1 MEFRQLRYFI
11 AVAEELHFGRA
22 AKRLRMTGPPL
33 SQQIQALER
42 ELGVE
47 LFVRGR
53 HIELTAA
60 GRAFLEQARCATE
73 AVNHAAQVAREVGGG
88 TTRLRL
94 GYPAAVASRC
104 ASMAVRRYRERFPE
118 TVLETVV
125 GHTGTHLTA
134 LSARQLDVAFVLKGD
149 RSERAGRFR
158 PLHPERFLVAMP
170 KEHSLARLRAVR
182 VEHLAREPVVL
193 FPRALDPAV
202 HDHLVV
208 DVCGRAGVSLSV
220 MLEATTLESSLGAVA
235 DGLGLAFTAESVVD
249 LITVRGIT
257 FRPLVATV
265 PALQVGVAWRRDAT
279 SKAVRQFLVIVD
291 ELARGPRFPN
301 RDGRADRHNGHRHN
315 GHRQGAARV
324 TSS

>member
-33 SQQIQALER
+33 SQQIHALER

-104 ASMAVRRYRERFPE
+104 ASMAVRMYRERFPE

-134 LSARQLDVAFVLKGD
+134 LSARQLDVAFVLSGI
-149 RSERAGRFR
+149 RAERAGRFR

-202 HDHLVV
+202 HDHL
-208 DVCGRAGVSLSV
+208 
-220 MLEATTLESSLGAVA
+220 
-235 DGLGLAFTAESVVD
+235 
-249 LITVRGIT
+249 
-257 FRPLVATV
+257 
-265 PALQVGVAWRRDAT
+265 
-279 SKAVRQFLVIVD
+279 
-291 ELARGPRFPN
+291 
-301 RDGRADRHNGHRHN
+301 
-315 GHRQGAARV
+315 
-324 TSS
+324 

>member
-47 LFVRGR
+47 LFIRGQY
-53 HIELTAA
+53 IELTAA

-73 AVNHAAQVAREVGGG
+73 AANHAAQVAREVGRG

-104 ASMAVRRYRERFPE
+104 ASMAVRMYRERFPE
-118 TVLETVV
+118 TALETVV
-125 GHTGTHLTA
+125 GHTGSHLTA
-134 LSARQLDVAFVLKGD
+134 LSARQLDVAFVLSGI
-149 RSERAGRFR
+149 RSKRAGRFR

-193 FPRALDPAV
+193 FPR
-202 HDHLVV
+202 
-208 DVCGRAGVSLSV
+208 
-220 MLEATTLESSLGAVA
+220 TLESSLGAVA

-257 FRPLVATV
+257 FRPLAATV

-279 SKAVRQFLVIVD
+279 SKAVQRFLVIVD
-291 ELARGPRFPN
+291 ELARGLRFPN